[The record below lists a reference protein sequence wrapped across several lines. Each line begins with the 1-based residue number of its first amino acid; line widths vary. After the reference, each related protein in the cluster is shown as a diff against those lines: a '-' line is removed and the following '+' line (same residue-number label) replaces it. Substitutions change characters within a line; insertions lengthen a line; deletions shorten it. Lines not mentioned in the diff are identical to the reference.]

1 MNQKDA
7 RPPAVILAGGLSRRM
22 GRDKAQVAL
31 QGTPLALRIVERLKP
46 QVSTVYLNASADHP
60 LAALLPLIPDTR
72 PDKPGPL
79 AGVLA
84 GLKHLAE
91 RAEPPTHLLTSP
103 CDTPF
108 LPTDLAKRLV
118 ANAKADTIVLAGSGG
133 RTHPITALWP
143 LSLAD
148 DLEAWLSDPAHRR
161 VFDFVARHQAKT
173 VDFAPFQ
180 GPFGAVDPFFNVNTP
195 EDLETARAIL
205 EHGAA

>member
-1 MNQKDA
+1 MSKKDA

-31 QGTPLALRIVERLKP
+31 QGKPLALRIVERLKP
-46 QVSTVYLNASADHP
+46 QVSTVYLNASRDHP
-60 LAALLPLIPDTR
+60 LATHLSLIPDTR
-72 PDKPGPL
+72 PDRPGPL

-84 GLKHLAE
+84 GLRHLAE
-91 RAEPPTHLLTSP
+91 RPEAATHLLTSP

-108 LPTDLAKRLV
+108 LPTDLAERLV
-118 ANAKADTIVLAGSGG
+118 GNAEIETIVLARSGG

-161 VFDFVARHQAKT
+161 VFDFVARHQTKT
-173 VDFAPFQ
+173 VDFAPFH
-180 GPFGAVDPFFNVNTP
+180 GPFGPVDPFFNVNTP